1 MATHEGERN
10 RDASGRDALRA
21 ADEDRQKVAEFLHA
35 ALNEGRLTLTEY
47 DDRVRT
53 AYAAR
58 TYADLDALLNDLPPV
73 RSGQVAVP
81 EQQRPAP
88 KPPPDDKI
96 RRLPL
101 ALMILWTVW
110 GGVVAVNV
118 VVWLLV
124 SVTTGWGVYPW
135 PIWVAGPTGAA
146 LLAATVGVQA
156 IRSQRAHDHRR

>member
-35 ALNEGRLTLTEY
+35 ALNEGRLTLAEY

-81 EQQRPAP
+81 EHEQRPAP
-88 KPPPDDKI
+88 KPPVDDKV

-124 SVTTGWGVYPW
+124 SITTGSTYPW

-146 LLAATVGVQA
+146 LVATTVGVQA
-156 IRSQRAHDHRR
+156 IRRQRAHDHRK

>member
-21 ADEDRQKVAEFLHA
+21 ADEDRQKVAEFLHT
-35 ALNEGRLTLTEY
+35 ALNEGRLTLAEY

-73 RSGQVAVP
+73 RAGEVAVP
-81 EQQRPAP
+81 EQQQRPVP
-88 KPPPDDKI
+88 KPPPDDRI

-124 SVTTGWGVYPW
+124 SLTTDWVYPW